1 MKAQSDISVGNHTI
15 ADVLEINPKSHYFI
29 TNALH
34 FQKKAVS
41 L

>member
-1 MKAQSDISVGNHTI
+1 MTAQSGISVGNPTI
-15 ADVLEINPKSHYFI
+15 ADGLEINPKNHYFI
-29 TNALH
+29 TNILH